1 MKKKEIVTE
10 FKKFISRGSVV
21 DLACGVIVGTA
32 FSAITNSLVKDI
44 ITPLAGFLLGNADF
58 SQLKLTLIAATETK
72 PALTM
77 NYGNFINAILNFI
90 IISIVAFFILKSFS
104 RLNEKIR
111 KEEKEKQRKAEEE
124 KKAQAA
130 LEAEKK
136 RLGEEAEAKRR
147 LEEYEILRDIRDIL
161 KESKQN

>member
-1 MKKKEIVTE
+1 
-10 FKKFISRGSVV
+10 
-21 DLACGVIVGTA
+21 
-32 FSAITNSLVKDI
+32 
-44 ITPLAGFLLGNADF
+44 
-58 SQLKLTLIAATETK
+58 
-72 PALTM
+72 M

-136 RLGEEAEAKRR
+136 RLDEEAEAKRR